1 MALQGLFFGEFENP
15 REDGRD
21 KARPSH
27 GLFMKKLLAWGW
39 VAAGL
44 MAVAQAEER
53 GSADVRR
60 GVFAHCQRVEWRFDG
75 AGRPVEVDAMSAVGS
90 GAGAVAFDPDEWAA
104 ACAAEGDGERKAA
117 VLAWLAEEREV
128 PGETVLAAG
137 AEAGGVYVLSERGE
151 ASRCLKRYDAATG
164 RVERLSP
171 EGRDGELVGPLFL
184 PDRDGGMRLA
194 GLQWRSAEGVRT
206 EWSDPAMAAAA
217 RRLEAAWPGT
227 GFDWME
233 CAGEF
238 PGRWI
243 VRARSAERPPVWLE
257 VDAGAEAGG
266 MRVLAECPV
275 AVSPTV
281 RRVVR
286 WKASDGAVLEGI
298 FTRSAMEGTCPL
310 AVFPHGGPG
319 ALSTADFD
327 ERTWALADSGFAV
340 FQPNYR
346 GSAGYG
352 KAFRFAGWRAE
363 GIRRAMLDIRE
374 GVAAVEG
381 DPELGV
387 AEGKAVLLGGSWGGY
402 CVLEQLAM
410 FPEAYSGGAAF
421 FGVYDLP
428 ALVGSETERIAA
440 SGGDAAEKARELLG
454 LHRQFADPAD
464 AAAMAEL
471 AAISPIRHLE
481 GIRAPVLLFHKRGD
495 ATVPFA
501 QSECL
506 YGEMTRRKMPV
517 EFIAADGAHG
527 FAPEE
532 EADLYGAL
540 AEWFCSRGFGDEGE
554 VPWTATS
561 DHGGIGRL
569 GPDGLSIHP
578 PHPAAGPI
586 HGRTWR

>member
-1 MALQGLFFGEFENP
+1 M
-15 REDGRD
+15 
-21 KARPSH
+21 
-27 GLFMKKLLAWGW
+27 LLGTG
-39 VAAGL
+39 AAGAGEAS
-44 MAVAQAEER
+44 MA
-53 GSADVRR
+53 GSVQR
-60 GVFAHCQRVEWRFDG
+60 GVFTYCQRTEWRYG
-75 AGRPVEVDAMSAVGS
+75 KGGHPVEVDAMAA
-90 GAGAVAFDPDEWAA
+90 AGAAAGTGSHAAPFDPDGWAA
-104 ACAAEGDGERKAA
+104 ECAAEGDGERKAA
-117 VLAWLAEEREV
+117 VLSWLAEEREV
-128 PGETVLAAG
+128 PGETVLLAG
-137 AEAGGVYVLSERGE
+137 AEAGGVYVLSERGV

-171 EGRDGELVGPLFL
+171 EGGNGELLGPVFL
-184 PDRDGGMRLA
+184 PDGDGGMRLA

-257 VDAGAEAGG
+257 VDAEAAEGG

-286 WKASDGAVLEGI
+286 WEASDGAVLEGI
-298 FTRSAMEGTCPL
+298 FTRPAAEGSCPL
-310 AVFPHGGPG
+310 VVFPHGGPG

-327 ERTWALADSGFAV
+327 ERAWALADAGFAV

-374 GVAAVEG
+374 GVAAVAG
-381 DPELGV
+381 DPGLGV

-410 FPEAYSGGAAF
+410 FPEAYAGGAAF

-428 ALVGSETERIAA
+428 ALVESETERIAA
-440 SGGDAAEKARELLG
+440 SDGSAAEKAWERLG

-464 AAAMAEL
+464 AAGMEAL
-471 AAISPIRHLE
+471 AAISPIRQLE
-481 GIRAPVLLFHKRGD
+481 SIRSPVLLFHKRGD
-495 ATVPFA
+495 ETVPCE

-506 YGEMTRRKMPV
+506 YRETKRRGMPV
-517 EFIAADGAHG
+517 EFRTGEGSHG

-532 EADLYGAL
+532 EADLYAEL
-540 AEWFCSRGFGDEGE
+540 AETFR
-554 VPWTATS
+554 
-561 DHGGIGRL
+561 R
-569 GPDGLSIHP
+569 
-578 PHPAAGPI
+578 
-586 HGRTWR
+586 